1 VASVTLFLMW
11 GEKDE
16 RDFATGFWKLI
27 LPGLMLFLSFMMV
40 SEVKYPS
47 FKTLDLRARRSFT
60 KMVVTVLF
68 IGSLIVLR
76 EHILQFVL
84 PLIFTAYLLYG
95 FVRPRISRKVRE
107 DIEEEAEDDDEPTL
121 TP

>member
-1 VASVTLFLMW
+1 
-11 GEKDE
+11 
-16 RDFATGFWKLI
+16 
-27 LPGLMLFLSFMMV
+27 MLFLSFMMV

-60 KMVVTVLF
+60 KTVLTVLF
-68 IGSLIVLR
+68 IGGLIVLR
-76 EHILQFVL
+76 KVLLPFVL
-84 PLIFTAYLLYG
+84 PLMFTAYLLYG

-107 DIEEEAEDDDEPTL
+107 DIEEETDDEPDP

>member
-1 VASVTLFLMW
+1 MW
-11 GEKDE
+11 GENGEKHFD
-16 RDFATGFWKLI
+16 TGFWKLI

-84 PLIFTAYLLYG
+84 PMIFTAYLLYG

-107 DIEEEAEDDDEPTL
+107 DIEEEAEDDEEPTP

>member
-1 VASVTLFLMW
+1 VTLFLMW
-11 GEKDE
+11 GGEKE
-16 RDFATGFWKLI
+16 EANFTSGLWRYI

-47 FKTLDLRARRSFT
+47 FKTLDLRARRTFT
-60 KMVVTVLF
+60 KLVFTVIFVGCLF
-68 IGSLIVLR
+68 LLWQVL
-76 EHILQFVL
+76 LPVVL
-84 PLIFTAYLLYG
+84 PLVFTAYLLYG

-107 DIEEEAEDDDEPTL
+107 DIEEEAEDDEHSL